1 VKDFSEGNK
10 PLSAVQ
16 ITNVLEVPIRL
27 VREILYELVRSGIV
41 SEICDNEDTE
51 PSYQPAR
58 NIDSLT
64 IKYVID
70 RLEHQGSDN
79 IPVSQSKELEGLS
92 ECLQAFDEVVEKS
105 PANRRLK
112 DI

>member
-1 VKDFSEGNK
+1 
-10 PLSAVQ
+10 
-16 ITNVLEVPIRL
+16 L
-27 VREILYELVRSGIV
+27 VREILYELVRSGII
-41 SEICDNEDTE
+41 SEVCDNEDTE

-70 RLEHQGSDN
+70 RLEQQGSDN
-79 IPVSQSKELEGLS
+79 IPVMKSKELERLS
-92 ECLQAFDEVVEKS
+92 ECLQAFDAVVEKS
-105 PANRRLK
+105 PANMQLK